1 MLTNISVMLKCLYEQ
16 LFQGK
21 ILFPYELHILTDCGP
36 VLSIMLGLGFFASL
50 ISSCKLTS
58 FWL

>member
-21 ILFPYELHILTDCGP
+21 ILFPYELHILTDF
-36 VLSIMLGLGFFASL
+36 VDLFFP
-50 ISSCKLTS
+50 
-58 FWL
+58 